1 MIYHKVASACGINQ
15 KERGMNMQ
23 FVITAYDAKD
33 GEALSRRMA
42 ARPAHLA
49 GMQKMKEIGS
59 VVCAGGMKNEEGKP
73 IGSVLV
79 LELDSRAALDDY
91 LASEPYVLNKVWQD
105 ITVEDF
111 NVVIVN
117 DEMVGK

>member
-1 MIYHKVASACGINQ
+1 
-15 KERGMNMQ
+15 
-23 FVITAYDAKD
+23 
-33 GEALSRRMA
+33 
-42 ARPAHLA
+42 
-49 GMQKMKEIGS
+49 
-59 VVCAGGMKNEEGKP
+59 
-73 IGSVLV
+73 

-91 LASEPYVLNKVWQD
+91 LTNEPYVLNKVWQD